1 MYVTQDFS
9 PGPFRPCPLDGL
21 RERTTRLVIAAR
33 GSSADRLV
41 CSDQCR
47 HNRRPARD
55 RRAVAAPDEPEVVK
69 LDAKPNVAKPTSGR
83 FAATLRNALNCRSPG
98 GRLAALGRGAV
109 THPPPLIPIWYHV
122 GMAMTL
128 RLTDED
134 EQALALLAEAQGV
147 SKQEATVR
155 AIRDAAAR
163 RVHEDRVRELS
174 SSARARYADVLERL
188 GR

>member
-1 MYVTQDFS
+1 VHEWHPALTVTGGGMT
-9 PGPFRPCPLDGL
+9 PLMVARP
-21 RERTTRLVIAAR
+21 VIP
-33 GSSADRLV
+33 V
-41 CSDQCR
+41 C
-47 HNRRPARD
+47 
-55 RRAVAAPDEPEVVK
+55 
-69 LDAKPNVAKPTSGR
+69 
-83 FAATLRNALNCRSPG
+83 
-98 GRLAALGRGAV
+98 
-109 THPPPLIPIWYHV
+109 YHS

-134 EQALALLAEAQGV
+134 EQALTLLAEAQGI

-174 SSARARYADVLERL
+174 AQARDRYAEVLERL